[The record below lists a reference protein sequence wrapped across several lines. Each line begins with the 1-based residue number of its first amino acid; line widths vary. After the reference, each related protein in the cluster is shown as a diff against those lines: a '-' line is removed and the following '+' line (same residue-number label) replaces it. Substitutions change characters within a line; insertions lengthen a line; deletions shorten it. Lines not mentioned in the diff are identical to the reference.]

1 MAGSVGARH
10 QAGPGGGAVRT
21 AGIGRSELHAL
32 LGETIKVRRLEKFAS
47 HEPHVLPAK
56 VVSQNEDEVGLLGHP
71 GERRKKKAKEKQ
83 VCFVHIFQN

>member
-1 MAGSVGARH
+1 MTGGVGAGH

-47 HEPHVLPAK
+47 HEPHVFPAK
-56 VVSQNEDEVGLLGHP
+56 IIGQNEDEVGLFRHP
-71 GERRKKKAKEKQ
+71 GECRKKKAKEKQ
-83 VCFVHIFQN
+83 VCFFHVF